1 MTCGQEQWLHGYF
14 DGELDA
20 VRAAEFESHLEA
32 CTACVQALAAQEE
45 LRRALGAADLY
56 ARAPAAL
63 RARVRAELPRSPTA
77 GAPRAARWLL
87 AAAAA
92 LVLAS
97 LASFALW
104 RALPTGRDDVAEHE
118 LARQVLDAHLRSL
131 QPTHLT
137 DVASTDQ
144 HTVKPW
150 FDGKLD
156 FAPAVVDLAPDGFP
170 LVGGRLDVVGG
181 RSVAALVYA
190 RRKHVINVF
199 VWPSEKAGADLR
211 SGGEHGYTW
220 IQWTRSGMRFWAV
233 SDLAAADLEE
243 FARRLSAS

>member
-1 MTCGQEQWLHGYF
+1 VSCSEAQWLHGYF

-20 VRAAEFESHLEA
+20 VRAAEFEAHLQA
-32 CTACVQALAAQEE
+32 CSACAQALAAQQG
-45 LRRALGAADLY
+45 LRSALGAADLY
-56 ARAPAAL
+56 AKAPASL
-63 RARVRAELPRSPTA
+63 RARVRAELPLSRAA
-77 GAPRAARWLL
+77 GAARPARWLSL

-92 LVLAS
+92 LVLV
-97 LASFALW
+97 SFGLW
-104 RALPTGRDDVAEHE
+104 RTVPAWRDDVGERE

-131 QPTHLT
+131 QLTHLT

-150 FDGKLD
+150 FVGKLD
-156 FAPAVVDLAPDGFP
+156 FAPAVVDLASDGFP

-199 VWPSEKAGADLR
+199 VWPSEKADAGPR
-211 SGGEHGYTW
+211 SGAERGYAW

-233 SDLAAADLEE
+233 SDVAAPDLEE
-243 FARRLSAS
+243 LARRLSGS